1 MVIQGVW
8 LGVYGQHVHGLLL
21 DGVAHGQELLD
32 GGRLVAFG
40 ADHGANGIFVSMG
53 KEVLDTLHSLTCGEV
68 GSKVRG
74 QGHTFIVVMDK
85 TQTLGVYRW
94 LLRLLPTHKRA
105 KPPPQV

>member
-8 LGVYGQHVHGLLL
+8 LGVYGQHFHGLLL

-32 GGRLVAFG
+32 SGRLVAFG

-85 TQTLGVYRW
+85 THTLGSV
-94 LLRLLPTHKRA
+94 
-105 KPPPQV
+105 